1 MQGRRVPLLLYAD
14 DIVLLARTEAEL
26 QAMLDVVTVYAR
38 QWRFQLNHKKSN
50 VVVLGTRASK
60 SPVGFMCLG
69 AWGVG
74 GLSCLVNEYKYR

>member
-1 MQGRRVPLLLYAD
+1 MLGRRVPLLLYAD

-50 VVVLGTRASK
+50 VVVVVLHKSIRAPS
-60 SPVGFMCLG
+60 VGREG
-69 AWGVG
+69 
-74 GLSCLVNEYKYR
+74 R